1 MPTRGL
7 CVEGNIPTEAVKEL
21 VGHTDE
27 ISGSA
32 LGEKGNQVVTNFLLD
47 RGILGLYPTNL

>member
-7 CVEGNIPTEAVKEL
+7 CVEGNIPTEAVKEI